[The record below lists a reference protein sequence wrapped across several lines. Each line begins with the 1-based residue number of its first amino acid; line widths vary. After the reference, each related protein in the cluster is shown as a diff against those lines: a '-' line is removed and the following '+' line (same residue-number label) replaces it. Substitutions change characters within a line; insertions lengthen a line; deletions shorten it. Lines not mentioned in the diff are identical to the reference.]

1 MPFGLADFHL
11 TFRSFLFCPQL
22 LFSSFFLPFCFA
34 SLLLFC
40 FHCGS
45 RHAVVV
51 VLGNSIFCH
60 GFWANFKWLTY
71 IYLSMQQRQH
81 GCQWIPLAKRVSC
94 NHFMHNL
101 FGFYFYFAALLTFSA
116 RHSIGSQK
124 EKGQSTFNITAR
136 WVNLPRGGWRRIGLP
151 THCKVFAE
159 TSKNWNYLV
168 CLLA

>member
-11 TFRSFLFCPQL
+11 TFRSFLFFPQL
-22 LFSSFFLPFCFA
+22 LFSAFFFVFFA

-45 RHAVVV
+45 RHVVV

-71 IYLSMQQRQH
+71 ICTYIYLSMQQGQH

-116 RHSIGSQK
+116 RQSIGSQN
-124 EKGQSTFNITAR
+124 EKGQNTFNITAR
-136 WVNLPRGGWRRIGLP
+136 WVNLPRGGLR